1 MKKIEFSTQATKYDS
16 YSELSADDQ
25 RVMESAITAKSEA
38 YSPYSNF
45 SVGAAIL
52 MENGE
57 IITGNNQENAA
68 YPSGMCAER
77 VAVWKAAT
85 MHPKMRMLT
94 IAIAASS
101 ATKIVDRPVGPCGGC
116 RQTLLEYEINQKEP
130 VKMLFMGE
138 KGAIIEVESI
148 ASLLPFNFDH
158 TYL

>member
-1 MKKIEFSTQATKYDS
+1 MTISSQKKRNWSSPKRLLFFTFKKMKKIEFSTQATKYDS

-25 RVMESAITAKSEA
+25 RLMESAITAKSEA

-101 ATKIVDRPVGPCGGC
+101 ATKIVDRPVGPCGG
-116 RQTLLEYEINQKEP
+116 R
-130 VKMLFMGE
+130 
-138 KGAIIEVESI
+138 
-148 ASLLPFNFDH
+148 
-158 TYL
+158 